1 MPPTSPTP
9 PHMAP
14 TLDDP
19 AGTGRLQSGLALAAA
34 TLAGAAAL
42 QAGGWIGLA
51 PVVLALGLLGG
62 WLAGRSAPAASVLA
76 SGMPNRRSDKVAARL
91 VEPVVS
97 RWQELFGKS
106 QRATHQH
113 RRQLDTR
120 LLAIGHQLQSTLNLH
135 ATAAAPAPLTD
146 DLVARHRTALD
157 PLLHHSRSTA
167 RLRRDLLALAR
178 STSEALDTLR
188 LLAREVQ
195 TISRATHLLALNASV
210 EATRAGE
217 RGGGFAV
224 VAQEVRHLA
233 AQSRQAGL
241 RITRQVDQMQA
252 PLDAVLQQAGRD
264 EVDPD
269 ASEVDVAALAEEHAR
284 RVVLAVA
291 AEMGEV
297 RHGARALHEQCQQLQ
312 DELQTLHADL
322 HGIDRTAAAT
332 QTLQLDMQR
341 LRQWL
346 LGADDPAADQA
357 TDWLQRLHGDLD
369 ATQREHQPQHAASG
383 TH

>member
-76 SGMPNRRSDKVAARL
+76 SGLPNRRSDKVAARL

-120 LLAIGHQLQSTLNLH
+120 LLAIGPMTEGAGSVEQM
-135 ATAAAPAPLTD
+135 TAFLAGEHT
-146 DLVARHRTALD
+146 RW
-157 PLLHHSRSTA
+157 A
-167 RLRRDLLALAR
+167 RL
-178 STSEALDTLR
+178 T
-188 LLAREVQ
+188 
-195 TISRATHLLALNASV
+195 
-210 EATRAGE
+210 
-217 RGGGFAV
+217 
-224 VAQEVRHLA
+224 
-233 AQSRQAGL
+233 
-241 RITRQVDQMQA
+241 
-252 PLDAVLQQAGRD
+252 
-264 EVDPD
+264 
-269 ASEVDVAALAEEHAR
+269 
-284 RVVLAVA
+284 
-291 AEMGEV
+291 
-297 RHGARALHEQCQQLQ
+297 Q
-312 DELQTLHADL
+312 DI
-322 HGIDRTAAAT
+322 GI
-332 QTLQLDMQR
+332 L
-341 LRQWL
+341 
-346 LGADDPAADQA
+346 P
-357 TDWLQRLHGDLD
+357 
-369 ATQREHQPQHAASG
+369 E
-383 TH
+383 

>member
-1 MPPTSPTP
+1 MPPTSSTP
-9 PHMAP
+9 PHTAP

-19 AGTGRLQSGLALAAA
+19 AGAGRLQSGLAFAAA

-42 QAGGWIGLA
+42 QTGGWIGLA

-62 WLAGRSAPAASVLA
+62 WLAGRTGPAGSMQP
-76 SGMPNRRSDKVAARL
+76 SGMPKRRSDKEATRL

-97 RWQELFGKS
+97 HWQELFGKS
-106 QRATHQH
+106 QRAAHQH
-113 RRQLDTR
+113 RRQLDTH
-120 LLAIGHQLQSTLNLH
+120 LLGIGHQLQSALNLH
-135 ATAAAPAPLTD
+135 AAADATAPLTD
-146 DLVARHRTALD
+146 DLMARHRAVLD
-157 PLLHHSRSTA
+157 TLLHHSRSTA
-167 RLRRDLLALAR
+167 RLRRELLALAR
-178 STSEALDTLR
+178 STTEALDTLR

-252 PLDAVLQQAGRD
+252 PLDAVLQQTGRD

-269 ASEVDVAALAEEHAR
+269 ASVDDVAALAEEHAR
-284 RVVLAVA
+284 RVVHAVA
-291 AEMGEV
+291 AEIGEA
-297 RHGARALHEQCQQLQ
+297 RHGAHALHEQCRQLQ
-312 DELQTLHADL
+312 DGLQTLHADL
-322 HGIDRTAAAT
+322 HAIDRTAAAT
-332 QTLQLDMQR
+332 QALQLDMQR

-346 LGADDPAADQA
+346 LGAEDPAADLS

-369 ATQREHQPQHAASG
+369 AAQREHQPQQAASG